1 MRHPIYVRT
10 ARKEKNVEEN
20 YVGEFIPRAVI
31 NTKLSRG
38 LRDLL
43 AKITLLDIAGRCEGK
58 GGCYAGNEYLA
69 TCLGIATTTVA
80 KYISR
85 LRKAGY
91 IEQVSFDGRVRVIR
105 STLHD
110 AVVNERAQ
118 YKISKTALANNPS
131 QPRTNG
137 QDRGVQQGRAAWDN
151 RSVAVRTKEE
161 NKKTLNVSGPQ
172 KNKFE
177 PTWDGFLDWAEE
189 RLTRSSK
196 DILKNIKIDFNA
208 SELKLLEPVT
218 DSLSMIILKYFTEEV
233 KKPISV
239 KFVEKTE
246 QGRAA

>member
-10 ARKEKNVEEN
+10 VKKEKNVEEN

-43 AKITLLDIAGRCEGK
+43 AKITLLDIAGRCEGRN
-58 GGCYAGNEYLA
+58 GCYAGNEYLA
-69 TCLGIATTTVA
+69 TCLGMATTTVA

-91 IEQVSFDGRVRVIR
+91 IEQVSFDGRVRVIQ
-105 STLHD
+105 STLHN
-110 AVVNERAQ
+110 AVVMERAQ

-131 QPRTNG
+131 QSRTNG

-161 NKKTLNVSGPQ
+161 SKKTLNVSAE
-172 KNKFE
+172 KIKSE
-177 PTWDGFLDWAEE
+177 PTWNGFLDWAEE
-189 RLTRSSK
+189 RLTRSSN
-196 DILKNIKIDFNA
+196 DILKNLKIDFKVN
-208 SELKLLEPVT
+208 ELRLLEPVT
-218 DSLSMIILKYFTEEV
+218 NSLSMIILKYFTEEV

>member
-1 MRHPIYVRT
+1 M
-10 ARKEKNVEEN
+10 EEN

-43 AKITLLDIAGRCEGK
+43 AKITLLDIAGRCEGRN
-58 GGCYAGNEYLA
+58 GCYAGNEYLA
-69 TCLGIATTTVA
+69 TCLGMATTTVA

-91 IEQVSFDGRVRVIR
+91 IEQVSFDGRVRVIQ
-105 STLHD
+105 STLHN
-110 AVVNERAQ
+110 AVVMERAQ

-131 QPRTNG
+131 QSRTNG

-161 NKKTLNVSGPQ
+161 SKKTLNVSAE
-172 KNKFE
+172 KIKSE
-177 PTWDGFLDWAEE
+177 PTWNGFLDWAEE
-189 RLTRSSK
+189 RLTRSSN
-196 DILKNIKIDFNA
+196 DILKNLKIDFKVN
-208 SELKLLEPVT
+208 ELRLLEPVT
-218 DSLSMIILKYFTEEV
+218 NSLSMIILKYFTEEV

>member
-1 MRHPIYVRT
+1 M
-10 ARKEKNVEEN
+10 EEN

-161 NKKTLNVSGPQ
+161 NKKTLNVSAE
-172 KNKFE
+172 KIKSE
-177 PTWDGFLDWAEE
+177 PTWNGFLDWAEE
-189 RLTRSSK
+189 RLTRSSN
-196 DILKNIKIDFNA
+196 DILKNLKIDFKVN
-208 SELKLLEPVT
+208 ELRLLEPVT
-218 DSLSMIILKYFTEEV
+218 NSLSMVILKYFTEEV
-233 KKPISV
+233 KNQ
-239 KFVEKTE
+239 F
-246 QGRAA
+246 Q

>member
-161 NKKTLNVSGPQ
+161 NKKTLNVSAE
-172 KNKFE
+172 KIKSE
-177 PTWDGFLDWAEE
+177 PTWNGFLDWAEE
-189 RLTRSSK
+189 RLTRSSN
-196 DILKNIKIDFNA
+196 DILKNLKIDFKVN
-208 SELKLLEPVT
+208 ELRLLEPVT
-218 DSLSMIILKYFTEEV
+218 NSLSMVILKYFTEEV

>member
-10 ARKEKNVEEN
+10 VKKEKNVEEN

-43 AKITLLDIAGRCEGK
+43 AKITLLDIAGRCEGRN
-58 GGCYAGNEYLA
+58 GCYAGNEYLA

-110 AVVNERAQ
+110 AVVTERAQ

-161 NKKTLNVSGPQ
+161 SKKTLNVSAE
-172 KNKFE
+172 KIKSE
-177 PTWDGFLDWAEE
+177 PTWNGFLDWAEE
-189 RLTRSSK
+189 RLTRSSN
-196 DILKNIKIDFNA
+196 DILKNLKIDFKVN
-208 SELKLLEPVT
+208 ELRLLEPVT
-218 DSLSMIILKYFTEEV
+218 NSLSMIILKYFTEEV

>member
-10 ARKEKNVEEN
+10 VKKEKNVEEN

-43 AKITLLDIAGRCEGK
+43 AKITLLDIAGRCEGRN
-58 GGCYAGNEYLA
+58 GCYAGNEYLA

-91 IEQVSFDGRVRVIR
+91 IEQVSFDGRVRVIQ
-105 STLHD
+105 STLHN
-110 AVVNERAQ
+110 AVVMERAQ

-131 QPRTNG
+131 QSRTNG

-161 NKKTLNVSGPQ
+161 SKKTLNVSAE
-172 KNKFE
+172 KIKSE
-177 PTWDGFLDWAEE
+177 PTWNGFLDWAEE
-189 RLTRSSK
+189 RLTRSSN
-196 DILKNIKIDFNA
+196 DILKNLKIDFKVN
-208 SELKLLEPVT
+208 ELRLLEPVT
-218 DSLSMIILKYFTEEV
+218 NSLSMIILKYFTEEV

>member
-1 MRHPIYVRT
+1 M
-10 ARKEKNVEEN
+10 EEN

-69 TCLGIATTTVA
+69 TCLDMATTTVA

-110 AVVNERAQ
+110 AVVMQRAQ
-118 YKISKTALANNPS
+118 YKISKTALVNNPS

-137 QDRGVQQGRAAWDN
+137 QDRGVPEGRAAWDN

-161 NKKTLNVSGPQ
+161 SKKTLNVSGPE
-172 KNKFE
+172 KNKPE
-177 PTWDGFLDWAEE
+177 PTWNGFLDWSES
-189 RLTRSSK
+189 RLPRYSN
-196 DILKNIKIDFNA
+196 DILKNIKIDFN
-208 SELKLLEPVT
+208 ENEFRLLEPVP
-218 DSLSMIILKYFTEEV
+218 DSLGMIIQKYFTEEV
-233 KKPISV
+233 EQKISIT
-239 KFVEKTE
+239 FAEKTE

>member
-1 MRHPIYVRT
+1 M
-10 ARKEKNVEEN
+10 EEN

>member
-1 MRHPIYVRT
+1 M
-10 ARKEKNVEEN
+10 EEN

-43 AKITLLDIAGRCEGK
+43 AKITLLDIAGRCEGRN
-58 GGCYAGNEYLA
+58 GCYAGNEYLA
-69 TCLGIATTTVA
+69 TCLGMAATTIA

-110 AVVNERAQ
+110 AVVMERVQ

-137 QDRGVQQGRAAWDN
+137 QDRGIQQGRAAWDN

-161 NKKTLNVSGPQ
+161 SKKTLNVSAE
-172 KNKFE
+172 KIKSE
-177 PTWDGFLDWAEE
+177 PTWNGFLDWAEE
-189 RLTRSSK
+189 RLTRSSN
-196 DILKNIKIDFNA
+196 DVLKNLKIDFKV
-208 SELKLLEPVT
+208 SELRLLEPVT
-218 DSLSMIILKYFTEEV
+218 NSLSMIILKYFTEEV
-233 KKPISV
+233 KRPISV

>member
-10 ARKEKNVEEN
+10 VKKEKNVEEN

-43 AKITLLDIAGRCEGK
+43 AKITLLDIAGRCEGRN
-58 GGCYAGNEYLA
+58 GCYAGNEYLA
-69 TCLGIATTTVA
+69 TCLGMAATTIA

-110 AVVNERAQ
+110 AVVMERVQ

-161 NKKTLNVSGPQ
+161 SKKTLNVSAE
-172 KNKFE
+172 KIKSE
-177 PTWDGFLDWAEE
+177 PTWNGFLDWAEE
-189 RLTRSSK
+189 RLTRSSN
-196 DILKNIKIDFNA
+196 DILKNLKIDFKV
-208 SELKLLEPVT
+208 SELRLLEPVT
-218 DSLSMIILKYFTEEV
+218 NSLSMIILKYFTEEV
-233 KKPISV
+233 KRPISV

>member
-1 MRHPIYVRT
+1 M
-10 ARKEKNVEEN
+10 EEN

-43 AKITLLDIAGRCEGK
+43 AKITLLDIAGRCEGRN
-58 GGCYAGNEYLA
+58 GCYAGNEYLA

-91 IEQVSFDGRVRVIR
+91 IEQVSFDGRVRVIQ
-105 STLHD
+105 STLHN
-110 AVVNERAQ
+110 AVVMERAQ

-131 QPRTNG
+131 QSRTNG

-161 NKKTLNVSGPQ
+161 SKKTLNVSAE
-172 KNKFE
+172 KIKSE
-177 PTWDGFLDWAEE
+177 PTWNGFLDWAEE
-189 RLTRSSK
+189 RLTRSSN
-196 DILKNIKIDFNA
+196 DILKNLKIDFKVN
-208 SELKLLEPVT
+208 ELRLLEPVT
-218 DSLSMIILKYFTEEV
+218 NSLSMIILKYFTEEV